1 VVVGTCPDLGTVEP
15 LLQPLRSVAAFYSR
29 RLAAAQT
36 VAVAENGG
44 VAVSLGTLLSPEFVG
59 QPHLW
64 SADRFHPSAEGY
76 RRVAD
81 ALLPS
86 LLEGMGVAIPVSVP
100 VSTSVQDVEV
110 AAGVAARES
119 GVAVETLEGEEGV
132 AAVGPGRLAR
142 LVRRLP
148 LVGRGAP
155 DARVPEDGDED
166 HDPTPSQAAGS
177 EG

>member
-1 VVVGTCPDLGTVEP
+1 MT
-15 LLQPLRSVAAFYSR
+15 
-29 RLAAAQT
+29 
-36 VAVAENGG
+36 
-44 VAVSLGTLLSPEFVG
+44 LGTLLSPEFHG

-64 SADRFHPSAEGY
+64 SADRFHPSPEGY
-76 RRVAD
+76 RRVTD

-86 LLEGMGVAIPVSVP
+86 LLERSGVTIPVSVP
-100 VSTSVQDVEV
+100 VSSTVQDVVV
-110 AAGVAARES
+110 AAGVAAREP
-119 GVAVETLEGEEGV
+119 GVAVETVPGEEGV

-155 DARVPEDGDED
+155 DAREPEEEGLEEGDE
-166 HDPTPSQAAGS
+166 HHPRGPSQQVRN